1 MPYSRIPNPVLPMRA
16 LLLLPFL
23 AAAAQA
29 QASASAPIPPAAQQI
44 AAAVLPLPAEMRAG
58 ATVMGYREAG
68 KLVVLRQGTNGMHC
82 LALYVTRPDFH
93 VACYHESLEPFMA
106 RGRELRAQGVT
117 GAQVDSVRFREVRE
131 KKLAMPAMGALYTI
145 TAKKEQYDAAA
156 NKVNGTDG
164 LLAVVYVPGATTAT
178 TGVPSQPRSN
188 GPWLMFPG
196 TLKAHIMMVGTMTP

>member
-1 MPYSRIPNPVLPMRA
+1 MRA
-16 LLLLPFL
+16 LFLLPFVAVAASAQSP
-23 AAAAQA
+23 AAAAT
-29 QASASAPIPPAAQQI
+29 PIPPAAQQI

-68 KLVVLRQGTNGMHC
+68 KLVVLRPGNNGMHC

-106 RGRELRAQGVT
+106 RGRELRTQGVT

-131 KKLAMPAMGALYTI
+131 KKLPMPAMGALYTI
-145 TAKKEQYDAAA
+145 TAKKEQYDAAT
-156 NKVNGTDG
+156 NKVTGTDG

-178 TGVPSQPRSN
+178 TGVPSQPRAN